1 MLMVGGWCVCGVRE
15 GSTALLLLQFSF
27 ISDILGIVVLVQ
39 MLNVFFSPILDV
51 FHEGS
56 FAIFQTHLS
65 VRCDLW

>member
-15 GSTALLLLQFSF
+15 GSTALQFSF

-39 MLNVFFSPILDV
+39 ILLDV